1 VKTDS
6 LISHVSDTARW
17 VAVYRAMETERPDA
31 LFRDPHA
38 RRLAG
43 AKGQAIV
50 DGMKN
55 GKASAWPM
63 IVRTV
68 LLDTLIMQAVRD
80 GYDTVLNLAA
90 GLDVRAY
97 RMTLPAA
104 LHWIDVDHP
113 DMVAY
118 KAEGM
123 KGETPACEYESVPLD
138 LADVEA
144 RRALFARINA
154 RAGKTLVIT
163 EGLLIYL
170 TAEQVTSLATDLH
183 GYDTFTRWAS
193 DLASA
198 ALLKMMGRTWGRT
211 VAAGNAPFQFGPAN
225 GPAFFAPMGWKELS
239 FHSQFDEGI
248 RLKRTFPM
256 AKFYRWL
263 GSFSS
268 ARKKQEFKYFSG
280 VVLLGRV

>member
-1 VKTDS
+1 MTTDA
-6 LISHVSDTARW
+6 LITHVSDTARW
-17 VAVYRAMETERPDA
+17 VAVYRAMESERPDA
-31 LFRDPHA
+31 LFRDPYA

-55 GKASAWPM
+55 GKASAWAM

-68 LLDTLIMQAVRD
+68 LLDDLIQQAVRE
-80 GYDTVLNLAA
+80 GCDTVLNLAA

-97 RMTLPAA
+97 RMSLPPS

-113 DMVAY
+113 HMVAY
-118 KAEGM
+118 KAAGM
-123 KGETPACEYESVPLD
+123 QGETPVCAYESVPLD

-144 RRALFARINA
+144 RRALFARVNA
-154 RAGKTLVIT
+154 TAKQTLVIT

-170 TAEQVTSLATDLH
+170 TEDQVSALATDLH
-183 GYDTFTRWAS
+183 ACDTFTRWAS
-193 DLASA
+193 DLASPG
-198 ALLKMMGRTWGRT
+198 LLRMMSKSWGRT

-225 GPAFFAPMGWKELS
+225 GPAFFAPLGWKELS
-239 FHSQFDEGI
+239 FRSQFEEGI
-248 RLKRTFPM
+248 RLDRTFPM

-263 GSFSS
+263 GSISS
-268 ARKKQEFKYFSG
+268 AEKQQRFKYFSG
-280 VVLLGRV
+280 VMLLGRA